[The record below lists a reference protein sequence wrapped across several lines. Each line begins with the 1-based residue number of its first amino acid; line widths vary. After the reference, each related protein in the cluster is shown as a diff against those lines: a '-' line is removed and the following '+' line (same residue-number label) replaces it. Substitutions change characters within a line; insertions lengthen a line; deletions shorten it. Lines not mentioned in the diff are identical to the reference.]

1 MFANV
6 YNGEGPIMG
15 TSRFV
20 ATVCLC
26 GVAILISLGCDSAQ
40 GPADAISPS
49 QEIVTSKAARVSE
62 TSADVARSPMKNAF
76 FGDLHI
82 HSSWSLDAF
91 ILGVRVKPEDAYRYA
106 RGHAIDHVSGKKIQ
120 MQGPPLDF
128 IALTE
133 HANYMGISNE
143 AQDGASPINA
153 LPLIQGLLSPD
164 ARERGAAIGRLFGG
178 IATDKLIP
186 ELSNGAV
193 VTSTWQHIIDLADR
207 HSDPGE
213 FTAFVAYEYTSMP
226 DGQNL
231 HRNVIFRG
239 SDVPE
244 RPFSTFDSQ
253 NPEDLWSWMEE
264 ARATG
269 SDLIAIPHNA
279 NGSNGLMYERTNRA
293 GRPIDAAY
301 AEIRLR
307 NEPVSEVIQIKGQ
320 SETHPRLSPNDEWA
334 RFQVLDTILGRPS
347 DKSKLEGSY
356 ARLALMAGLEM
367 EEAGGVSPYRFG
379 MIGSSDGHNA
389 SSPVEENNYTGK
401 IGFTDGTAEARILP
415 PADPAAPVL
424 AGGNSGSPFSAA
436 GLAGI
441 WAEANTREDLFD
453 ALRAREVF
461 ATSGPRIRVRLFGGW
476 DLTRADLEAG
486 IAERGYERGVPMGG
500 ELGELSRVLSDA
512 TAPSFLLEALRD
524 PREAPLERMQIV
536 KSWIA
541 DGVAHER
548 VYDVACA
555 DGRAPDPENHR
566 CDLKV
571 EPPSVSDCSFD
582 GTSGRSSLSTAWADP
597 DFDPNQR
604 AFFYARVLQIP
615 TCRWSTWDAIR
626 LGVDPPEGAPGWIQE
641 RAVTSPIWYAPDEVA
656 SAAKG

>member
-1 MFANV
+1 
-6 YNGEGPIMG
+6 MG

-20 ATVCLC
+20 ARVCLC
-26 GVAILISLGCDSAQ
+26 SIVILISLGCGNAQ
-40 GPADAISPS
+40 EPADAISPS
-49 QEIVTSKAARVSE
+49 EENVASKAVRVSE
-62 TSADVARSPMKNAF
+62 TSADVARNSMKNAF

-91 ILGVRVKPEDAYRYA
+91 MLGVRVTPEDAYRYA
-106 RGHAIDHVSGKKIQ
+106 RGDAIDHVSGKNIQ

-133 HANYMGISNE
+133 HANYLGISNA
-143 AQDGASPINA
+143 AQDAASPINA
-153 LPLIQGLLSPD
+153 LPVIQGLLSPD
-164 ARERGAAIGRLFGG
+164 AKERSAAIGYLFGG
-178 IATDKLIP
+178 IATDTLIP
-186 ELSNGAV
+186 ELANGAV
-193 VTSTWQHIIDLADR
+193 VASTWQHLIDLADR

-253 NPEDLWSWMEE
+253 NPEDLWAWMDET
-264 ARATG
+264 RDTG
-269 SDLIAIPHNA
+269 SDVIAIPHNA

-293 GRPIDAAY
+293 GGAIDAAY
-301 AEIRLR
+301 ANIRQR
-307 NEPVSEVIQIKGQ
+307 NEPVSEVMQIKGQ
-320 SETHPRLSPNDEWA
+320 SETHPGLSPNDEWA
-334 RFQVLDTILGRPS
+334 RFSVLDTILGRPS
-347 DKSKLEGSY
+347 HKSKLDGSY

-367 EEAGGVSPYRFG
+367 EEKGGFNPYRFG
-379 MIGSSDGHNA
+379 MIGASDGHNA

-401 IGFTDGTAEARILP
+401 IGFTDGTVEARILP
-415 PADPAAPVL
+415 PTDPSAPAL
-424 AGGNSGSPFSAA
+424 ALGSGGSPFSAA

-476 DLTRADLEAG
+476 DLTTADLEVG

-500 ELGELSRVLSDA
+500 ELSRVRGDA
-512 TAPSFLLEALRD
+512 AAPSFLIEALRD

-536 KSWIA
+536 KSWIV
-541 DGVAHER
+541 DGVAKER

-555 DGRAPDPENHR
+555 DGRAPDPASHR

-571 EPPSVSDCSFD
+571 EPPSLSDCSFD
-582 GTSGRSSLSTAWADP
+582 SASGRSSLSTAWTDP
-597 DFDPNQR
+597 DFDPDQR

-626 LGVDPPEGAPGWIQE
+626 LGVDPPEGAPGWLQE
-641 RAVTSPIWYAPDEVA
+641 RAVTSPIWYAPDERA
-656 SAAKG
+656 GAAKR